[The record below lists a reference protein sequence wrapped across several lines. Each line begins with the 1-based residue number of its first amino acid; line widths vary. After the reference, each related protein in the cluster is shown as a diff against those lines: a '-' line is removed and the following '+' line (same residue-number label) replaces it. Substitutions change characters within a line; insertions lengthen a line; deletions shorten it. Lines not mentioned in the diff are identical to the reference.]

1 MVIDSKSK
9 EVSINCEHIE
19 NFFEDE
25 ETKSLK
31 LVYYIQVKNILGN
44 IKKQMEKREEYYEC
58 AEDVLMLKTY

>member
-1 MVIDSKSK
+1 MERFFLVIDSKAK

-44 IKKQMEKREEYYEC
+44 IKK
-58 AEDVLMLKTY
+58 